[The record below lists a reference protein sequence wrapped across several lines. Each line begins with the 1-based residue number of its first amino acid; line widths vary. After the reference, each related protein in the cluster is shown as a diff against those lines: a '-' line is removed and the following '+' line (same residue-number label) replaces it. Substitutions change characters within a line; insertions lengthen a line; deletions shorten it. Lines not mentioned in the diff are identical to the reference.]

1 MNGIRMTYDY
11 LQQMAYEW
19 HMSDMRMVYDYTTN
33 GTRLYTIDIR
43 VTRKRYSGDRGVTY
57 N

>member
-19 HMSDMRMVYDYTTN
+19 HMSDMRMVCDYTTN

-43 VTRKRYSGDRGVTY
+43 VTGKRYSGDRGVTY